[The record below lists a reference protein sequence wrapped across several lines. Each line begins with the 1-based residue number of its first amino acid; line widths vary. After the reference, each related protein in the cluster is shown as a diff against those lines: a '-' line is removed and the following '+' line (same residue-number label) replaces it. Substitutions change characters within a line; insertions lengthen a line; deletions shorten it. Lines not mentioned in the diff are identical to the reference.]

1 MYYEYEKYDDMSRE
15 EWLEYRREKKQ
26 EKREADVEHQKK
38 MIIQRL
44 MGIGMLL
51 LSVVIFIVASHAQVR
66 GGLRWNSSDDYSSY
80 GFGSA
85 VFKRMLHSIGG
96 IYESV

>member
-15 EWLEYRREKKQ
+15 EWLEYHREKKQ

-66 GGLRWNSSDDYSSY
+66 GDLDGTPLMITVPMGLVLLFSKECCI
-80 GFGSA
+80 
-85 VFKRMLHSIGG
+85 V
-96 IYESV
+96 

>member
-66 GGLRWNSSDDYSSY
+66 GD
-80 GFGSA
+80 FA
-85 VFKRMLHSIGG
+85 QEGG
-96 IYESV
+96 IRLIRRRVGKIE

>member
-15 EWLEYRREKKQ
+15 EWLEHRREKKQ

-66 GGLRWNSSDDYSSY
+66 GDLDGTPLMITVPMGLVLLFSKECCI
-80 GFGSA
+80 
-85 VFKRMLHSIGG
+85 V
-96 IYESV
+96 

>member
-44 MGIGMLL
+44 RGIGMLL

-66 GGLRWNSSDDYSSY
+66 GDLDGTPLMITVPMGLVLLFSKECCI
-80 GFGSA
+80 
-85 VFKRMLHSIGG
+85 V
-96 IYESV
+96 

>member
-15 EWLEYRREKKQ
+15 EWLEYRRGKKQ

-38 MIIQRL
+38 MIIQRI

-66 GGLRWNSSDDYSSY
+66 GDLDGTPLMITVPMGLVLLFSKECCI
-80 GFGSA
+80 
-85 VFKRMLHSIGG
+85 V
-96 IYESV
+96 

>member
-1 MYYEYEKYDDMSRE
+1 MYHAEYEEYDDMSRE

-66 GGLRWNSSDDYSSY
+66 GDLDGTPLMITVPMGLVLLFSKECCR
-80 GFGSA
+80 
-85 VFKRMLHSIGG
+85 V
-96 IYESV
+96 

>member
-1 MYYEYEKYDDMSRE
+1 MYHAEYEEYDDMSRE

-66 GGLRWNSSDDYSSY
+66 GDLDGTPLMITVPMGLVLLFSKECCI
-80 GFGSA
+80 
-85 VFKRMLHSIGG
+85 V
-96 IYESV
+96 

>member
-1 MYYEYEKYDDMSRE
+1 MYYEYEEYDDMSRE

-66 GGLRWNSSDDYSSY
+66 GDLDGTPLMITVPMGLVLLFSKECCI
-80 GFGSA
+80 
-85 VFKRMLHSIGG
+85 V
-96 IYESV
+96 

>member
-1 MYYEYEKYDDMSRE
+1 MYYEYEEYDDMSRE

-44 MGIGMLL
+44 MGIVMLL

-66 GGLRWNSSDDYSSY
+66 GDLDGTPLMITVPMGLVLLFSKECCI
-80 GFGSA
+80 
-85 VFKRMLHSIGG
+85 V
-96 IYESV
+96 

>member
-66 GGLRWNSSDDYSSY
+66 EDLDGTPLMITVPMGLVLLFSKECCI
-80 GFGSA
+80 
-85 VFKRMLHSIGG
+85 V
-96 IYESV
+96 

>member
-1 MYYEYEKYDDMSRE
+1 MYQERYEIDEMSRE

-26 EKREADVEHQKK
+26 EKREAEVEHQKK
-38 MIIQRL
+38 MIVQRL

-66 GGLRWNSSDDYSSY
+66 GDLDGTPLMLTVPMGLILLFSKECCI
-80 GFGSA
+80 
-85 VFKRMLHSIGG
+85 V
-96 IYESV
+96 

>member
-26 EKREADVEHQKK
+26 EKMEADVEHQKK

-66 GGLRWNSSDDYSSY
+66 GDLDGTPLMITVPIGLVLLFSKECCI
-80 GFGSA
+80 
-85 VFKRMLHSIGG
+85 V
-96 IYESV
+96 

>member
-26 EKREADVEHQKK
+26 EKRETDVEHQKK

-66 GGLRWNSSDDYSSY
+66 GDLDGTPLMITVPMGLVLLFSKECCI
-80 GFGSA
+80 
-85 VFKRMLHSIGG
+85 V
-96 IYESV
+96 

>member
-66 GGLRWNSSDDYSSY
+66 GGDLDGTPLMITVPMGLVLLFSKECCI
-80 GFGSA
+80 
-85 VFKRMLHSIGG
+85 V
-96 IYESV
+96 

>member
-15 EWLEYRREKKQ
+15 EWIEYRREKKQ
-26 EKREADVEHQKK
+26 EKGEADVEHQKK

-66 GGLRWNSSDDYSSY
+66 GDLDGTPLMITVPMGLILLFSKECCI
-80 GFGSA
+80 
-85 VFKRMLHSIGG
+85 V
-96 IYESV
+96 

>member
-26 EKREADVEHQKK
+26 EKRVADVEHQKK

-66 GGLRWNSSDDYSSY
+66 GDLDGTPLMITVPMGLVLLFSKECCI
-80 GFGSA
+80 
-85 VFKRMLHSIGG
+85 V
-96 IYESV
+96 

>member
-1 MYYEYEKYDDMSRE
+1 MYYKYEKYDDMSRE

-66 GGLRWNSSDDYSSY
+66 GDLDGTPLMITVPMGLVLLFSKECCI
-80 GFGSA
+80 
-85 VFKRMLHSIGG
+85 V
-96 IYESV
+96 